1 MSELKITSIDLAKT
15 NFYLFSISAYGK
27 PAGKIKLS
35 RNQLLNWLAQQPL
48 MIVVMEA
55 CGASHHWAR
64 EIRKLGHKAIL
75 LPAQHV
81 RAYQR
86 RQKNDYNDAQAIAE
100 ACQHGTIR
108 PVPIKTLDQQDV
120 QTFLK
125 MRQLISMER
134 TQLIN
139 HVRGLLAEYGIVLNK
154 GATELR
160 QKLPALLEDAE
171 NELTDTMRMLLH
183 RQYIRL
189 ITLDDELG
197 WYDSEQKKYVRQ
209 DPVCQRLLAIPGFGP
224 LASKAV

>member
-1 MSELKITSIDLAKT
+1 MWGIASLGPGDTKT
-15 NFYLFSISAYGK
+15 R
-27 PAGKIKLS
+27 P
-35 RNQLLNWLAQQPL
+35 
-48 MIVVMEA
+48 
-55 CGASHHWAR
+55 
-64 EIRKLGHKAIL
+64 GHIAIL

-108 PVPIKTLDQQDV
+108 SVPIKTLDQQDI

-154 GATELR
+154 GAAELR
-160 QKLPALLEDAE
+160 RALPALLEDAE
-171 NELTDTMRMLLH
+171 NELTDTMRALLH
-183 RQYIRL
+183 RQYTRL
-189 ITLDDELG
+189 VTLDDELE
-197 WYDSEQKKYVRQ
+197 WYNAEQKKYVNL
-209 DPVCQRLLAIPGFGP
+209 DPICKRLLAIPGIGP
-224 LASKAV
+224 LVSQAIG